1 MQTFRHILAQ
11 RHLAALICA
20 AAMLLKLLVPTGY
33 MIASDHERIA
43 LTICSGMVA
52 QPEAMVMPGMD
63 QPMAMAQGAMRDKG
77 KSTDHGKPE
86 MPCAFA
92 GLSAQ
97 VLGAVDVVLLA
108 IALASVAIMA
118 LRSTPRVAPRAAP
131 YLRPPLRGP
140 PLSV

>member
-1 MQTFRHILAQ
+1 MQAFRHILAQ

-33 MIASDHERIA
+33 MIASGHERIA
-43 LTICSGMVA
+43 LTLCSGMAA

-63 QPMAMAQGAMRDKG
+63 QPMAMTQGTMRDKG

-108 IALASVAIMA
+108 IALAVVAIMA

-140 PLSV
+140 PLSA

>member
-1 MQTFRHILAQ
+1 MQAFRHILAQ

-63 QPMAMAQGAMRDKG
+63 QPMAMAQGTMRDKG